1 MRRRKTILMTSLA
14 VALVL
19 VVGWYLQGAMTA
31 IDLTLAE
38 GAPEPAPSL
47 PGRISGWLEDVLG

>member
-1 MRRRKTILMTSLA
+1 MRRRKTILMTTLA
-14 VALVL
+14 MALIL
-19 VVGWYLQGAMTA
+19 VVGWHLQGALTA

-47 PGRISGWLEDVLG
+47 PGRISGWLEEVLG